1 MEPKPW
7 WQSKTLWINAAALV
21 AAVGTWITTQDT
33 AALVVA
39 GMSMIN
45 FILRVIT
52 KQPLDGP

>member
-21 AAVGTWITTQDT
+21 SAVGVWITTQDT

-39 GMSMIN
+39 GMAMIN

-52 KQPLDGP
+52 KQPLDGQ